1 MRNDMLRYC
10 LASFLA
16 LLAALSASAQRTL
29 NGKITSADGKPLA
42 GAIIQVYDGDK
53 NVAFGNSRQDGSYK
67 LAIPEAHAKRKLTV
81 NVRKLNYANRILDL
95 PTGQTTLDA
104 VLSPGEES
112 LREVIVKAPAVEQS
126 GDTLRFFM
134 GQFATDTDVSLED
147 GLKRIPGIKV
157 SESGAISYMGRDI
170 SRFYIEG
177 LNLLGGRYN
186 LATRNIPVDKVTGV
200 EVLRHHQ
207 PNKVDKDEL
216 TADVAL
222 NIRLSEKAKIK
233 PFGTYE
239 LRVGLE
245 DEKRPLYAASGT
257 AMLFRKTFQ
266 QLTTLKLGNEGRMG
280 VDETR
285 SHFGAITWASG
296 AEQALP
302 LLSGSRPPFWD
313 YHYKQK
319 RNEMFSMNALQKLT
333 EDNQLKVNANYNH
346 ERSEYGYT
354 IASNYQVGNELY
366 QTDERLDY
374 LHKRHKATVDMEYRS
389 NKDLRLIEN
398 TFSLYGEFADAEG
411 DAAIN
416 SDRYRQAQDRDAFGV
431 RNAFSLVKKWKK
443 WKWRLNSEVQY
454 SQSPEGALDIRL
466 GEERMARQAAQ
477 SRMFKTRGKFHT
489 GYEVVPGLNLA
500 LPVTFTLNAG
510 SLQTDL
516 ERGTEPA
523 GNDLAG
529 WDVQLNVAPSL
540 DYRTA
545 DRRFRVAVDVP
556 LKFLRND
563 YENRLADRRMKFN
576 KCFADVGMFF
586 HYIVNANSDFE
597 GRTDWWHTYGDYF
610 SLLGNPI
617 QTDYRTLQTRSGV
630 FGTGRTSRSRLAYKW
645 QLPLSFWSF
654 HTSIS
659 YTRNFSNTMHGQDM
673 DGNDLSLTEQVRENR
688 DNNVYIDGE
697 LAKYLLSAK
706 TNLMVG
712 GHYTLSD
719 AQMLSAGRP
728 TTIYGSGYGWFFR
741 ASTNPVEQLEA
752 SYRVEGNQNRQHTA
766 EQRSR
771 HTNYNQRLT
780 LTYIPVKNLN
790 VRAGAE
796 WRHTTLMDGGHKT
809 SLLLDARAEY
819 KITKKKLRLRLEL
832 NNLLN
837 KKAYNYTVY
846 SGLNSYTYDYRLRGR
861 EFLLSLIWM

>member
-1 MRNDMLRYC
+1 MLRYC
-10 LASFLA
+10 LTLFLT
-16 LLAALSASAQRTL
+16 LFAALSASAQRTL

-67 LAIPEAHAKRKLTV
+67 LTIPEANTKRKLTV

-95 PTGQTTLDA
+95 PAGQTTLDA

-134 GQFATDTDVSLED
+134 GQFATGTDVSLED

-170 SRFYIEG
+170 SQFYIEG

-207 PNKVDKDEL
+207 HNKVDKNEL

-239 LRVGLE
+239 LRAGLE

-266 QLTTLKLGNEGRMG
+266 LLTTLKLGNEGRMG

-285 SHFGAITWASG
+285 SHFGAISWNSG
-296 AEQALP
+296 TEQALP
-302 LLSGSRPPFWD
+302 LIAGGRPPFAE
-313 YHYKQK
+313 YLYKKQS
-319 RNEMFSMNALQKLT
+319 NEMFSANALQKLT
-333 EDNQLKVNANYNH
+333 EDNQLKVNANYTH
-346 ERSEYGYT
+346 ERSDYGYA
-354 IASNYQVGNELY
+354 IASKYQLGDELY
-366 QTDERLDY
+366 ETNEQLDY
-374 LHKRHKATVDMEYRS
+374 LHKKHKATMDVEYRS

-398 TFSLYGEFADAEG
+398 TFSLYGQFADAEG

-416 SDRYRQAQDRDAFGV
+416 SDRYRQVQDQDVLGV
-431 RNAFSLVKKWKK
+431 RNSFSLVKKQKK
-443 WKWRLNSEVQY
+443 WKWRLKSEMQY
-454 SQSPEGALDIRL
+454 SETPEGALDIRL
-466 GEERMARQAAQ
+466 GEEQLALQKAR
-477 SRMFKTRGKFHT
+477 SRMFKTRERFYT
-489 GYEVVPGLNLA
+489 GYEVLPGLTLA

-516 ERGTEPA
+516 ERKQDPA

-529 WDVQLNVAPSL
+529 WDMEMNVAPSM
-540 DYRTA
+540 DYQTA

-576 KCFADVGMFF
+576 RCFADASMFF
-586 HYIVNANSDFE
+586 HFILNASSNFE
-597 GRTDWWHTYGDYF
+597 GRTDWWHSYGDYF

-617 QTDYRTLQTRSGV
+617 QTDYRTLQTRSGQ
-630 FGTGRTSRSRLAYKW
+630 FGTGRTWRSRLAYQW

-654 HTSIS
+654 HTSVS
-659 YTRNFSNTMHGQDM
+659 YTRNFSNTMRGQDM
-673 DGNDLSLTEQVRENR
+673 SGNDLSLTEQMRENTS
-688 DNNVYIDGE
+688 NNVFVDVE
-697 LAKYLLSAK
+697 LSKYLLSAK
-706 TNLMVG
+706 TNLVAG
-712 GHYTLSD
+712 GHYTRSN
-719 AQMLSAGRP
+719 AEMFSSGKP
-728 TTIYGSGYGWFFR
+728 TTVYGSGYGAYLNVR
-741 ASTNPVEQLEA
+741 TNPIEQFEA
-752 SYRVEGNQNRQHTA
+752 VYRVEGEQTRQHTA

-771 HTNYNQRLT
+771 HTNYSQRLT
-780 LTYIPVKNLN
+780 LTYIPIKSLNL
-790 VRAGAE
+790 RASGE
-796 WRHTTLMDGGHKT
+796 WRYTTLMDGDHKT

-819 KITKKKLRLRLEL
+819 KISKKKIRLRLEM

-837 KKAYNYTVY
+837 KKSYNYTVY
-846 SGLNSYTYDYRLRGR
+846 SGLNSYTYDYRMRGR
-861 EFLLSLIWM
+861 ELLFSIIWM